1 MAKAKKPDI
10 MDLVILQGAEA
21 VKAVDELGWSFLAG
35 HGYDVAGWD
44 SEDEAT
50 AKAAHDRVA
59 VAMKERGESLVYHG
73 AVDDTTPRFSFWYT
87 LRHGRREISRSRV
100 LQFVQREADKE
111 DEAT

>member
-1 MAKAKKPDI
+1 MAKTKKPDI
-10 MDLVILQGAEA
+10 MDLVIMQGAEA

-44 SEDEAT
+44 SEDEVT

-59 VAMKERGESLVYHG
+59 VAMKECGESLAYHG
-73 AVDDTTPRFSFWYT
+73 AIDDASPRFAFWYT
-87 LRHGRREISRSRV
+87 LRHGRREIARSRV

-111 DEAT
+111 GEAT

>member
-1 MAKAKKPDI
+1 MEKAKKPDI

-73 AVDDTTPRFSFWYT
+73 AVDDASPRFAFWYT
-87 LRHGRREISRSRV
+87 LRHGRREIARSRV
-100 LQFVQREADKE
+100 LQFVQREKDKGGE
-111 DEAT
+111 GT